1 MLKEV
6 KRETSKD
13 KMKKFQGGFIMFDL
27 MTLGNRGNSLFNYLD
42 NVERNFFGNYP
53 QGVSYFRTDITD
65 EGDKLILKADLP
77 GFDKKDIKV
86 EVKDDCM
93 TISAQRN
100 EENEDK
106 KDKYV
111 YRERR
116 YGSFARS
123 FDVSNIKSDEITA
136 EYKNG
141 ILTLNLPKREEAIP
155 QSHKIEVN

>member
-13 KMKKFQGGFIMFDL
+13 NMKKFQGGFIMFDL

>member
-1 MLKEV
+1 
-6 KRETSKD
+6 
-13 KMKKFQGGFIMFDL
+13 MFDL

-53 QGVSYFRTDITD
+53 QGISYFRTDITD

>member
-1 MLKEV
+1 
-6 KRETSKD
+6 
-13 KMKKFQGGFIMFDL
+13 MFDL

>member
-13 KMKKFQGGFIMFDL
+13 NMKKFQGGFIMFDL

-53 QGVSYFRTDITD
+53 QGISYFRTDITD

>member
-1 MLKEV
+1 LKEV

-13 KMKKFQGGFIMFDL
+13 NMKKFQGGFIMFDL

>member
-1 MLKEV
+1 
-6 KRETSKD
+6 
-13 KMKKFQGGFIMFDL
+13 MKKFQGGFIMFDL

-116 YGSFARS
+116 YGSFVRS